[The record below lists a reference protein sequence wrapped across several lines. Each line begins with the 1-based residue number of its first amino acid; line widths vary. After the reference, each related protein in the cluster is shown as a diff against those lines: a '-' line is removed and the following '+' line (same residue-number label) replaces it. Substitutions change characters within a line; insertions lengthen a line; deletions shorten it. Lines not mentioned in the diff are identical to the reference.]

1 MALDAA
7 SRAFAVGAGV
17 KNVVF
22 QPGADILPRKVGIIG
37 TYDPAKTLVVDEV
50 PFLITSPEDAGDK
63 TGFGFMIH
71 RLAVQVYKSG
81 WGGPVYVIPQSEL
94 SAQSA
99 GDVTFVASGLIAG
112 TIYMYIAGIPVP
124 FDVATGAT
132 SDSVA
137 TAAAA
142 AITAIKEL
150 PVTAVVGTPSNLI
163 DITSKSEGL
172 WGDDISITF
181 NRRSGEAFPVGLTSA
196 VITDMTAGAG
206 TPDIG
211 DALNG
216 LGTGDNAN
224 ELNLTDIVHGYGVV
238 TDVLDDILTYGGAG
252 DTFLGLYAKTV
263 ARPFRVLTG
272 DVAAGS
278 GGLTAVTAL
287 GDGRKTDRINGIISV
302 PDSANHPSEIAAQVI
317 GHIALK
323 NNNRAQEHYLGTS
336 LIDIDP
342 GDTAD
347 RWTSDF
353 DNRNTAVTAGVGTT
367 LIENGVVTLQNVM
380 TFYHPDG
387 VSVSSNGYASMR
399 NISILQNILK
409 SIKTTFSATK
419 WQGISIVADVQKVT
433 NIVDRQKAR
442 DVNSVIDELVSLA
455 VAFEGR
461 SWVFKASFTIDGL
474 KEAGAV
480 SIRTGTNGFNTII
493 PVILSGEGGIFN
505 NEVEFDVS
513 TAILN

>member
-1 MALDAA
+1 MGLDAA
-7 SRAFAVGAGV
+7 SRAFGVGAGV

-37 TYDPAKTLVVDEV
+37 TYDPLKTLVVDEV
-50 PFLITSPEDAGDK
+50 PVLITSPEDAGDK
-63 TGFGFMIH
+63 FGFGFMIH
-71 RLAVQVYKSG
+71 RLAVQVYASG
-81 WGGPVYVIPQSEL
+81 WGGPVYVIPQTET

-99 GDVTFVASGLIAG
+99 GDITFTASGLIAG
-112 TIYMYIAGIPVP
+112 TVYMYIAGIPAP
-124 FDVATGAT
+124 FGVITGDD
-132 SDSVA
+132 SDAVA

-142 AITAIKEL
+142 AITALKEL
-150 PVTAVVGTPSNLI
+150 PVTAIATLAVAG
-163 DITSKSEGL
+163 ITAKSEGL

-181 NRRSGEAFPVGLTSA
+181 NRRPGEAFPVGLTSA

-211 DALNG
+211 DALDG

-224 ELNLTDIVHGYGVV
+224 ELFLTDIVHGYGIV
-238 TDVLDDILTYGGAG
+238 TAVLDDILAYGGAG
-252 DTFLGLYAKTV
+252 DAFIGLYAKTT

-278 GGLTAVTAL
+278 GGLAAVTAL

-302 PDSANHPSEIAAQVI
+302 PDSANHPAEIAAQVI
-317 GHIALK
+317 GHMARI
-323 NNNRAQEHYLGTS
+323 NNNRAEEHYLGIN
-336 LIDIDP
+336 LINIDP

-367 LIENGVVTLQNVM
+367 LVKNGVVTLQNMM
-380 TFYHPDG
+380 TFYHPDS
-387 VSVSSNGYASMR
+387 VPVSSNGYASMR
-399 NISILQNILK
+399 NISILQNILN
-409 SIKTTFSATK
+409 SIKTTFSAAK
-419 WQGISIVADVQKVT
+419 WQGISIVADTVKVT
-433 NIVDRQKAR
+433 NIVDRQQAR
-442 DVNSVIDELVSLA
+442 DIDSVIDELVALA
-455 VAFEGR
+455 VAFESR
-461 SWVFKASFTIDGL
+461 AWIFEAAFTIDGL
-474 KEAGAV
+474 KVAGAV
-480 SIRTGTNGFNTII
+480 SIRTGTNGFDAVI
-493 PVILSGEGGIFN
+493 PIILSGEGGIFN

>member
-1 MALDAA
+1 MGLDAA

-50 PFLITSPEDAGDK
+50 PVLITSPEDAGDK
-63 TGFGFMIH
+63 FGFGFMIH
-71 RLAVQVYKSG
+71 RLAVQLYKSG
-81 WGGPVYVIPQSEL
+81 WGGPVYVIPQTET

-99 GDVTFVASGLIAG
+99 GDVTFTASGLIAG
-112 TIYMYIAGIPVP
+112 TVFMYIAGIPVP
-124 FDVATGAT
+124 FDVVTGGD

-137 TAAAA
+137 AAAAA
-142 AITAIKEL
+142 AITALKEL
-150 PVTAVVGTPSNLI
+150 PVTAAETAALV
-163 DITSKSEGL
+163 DITAKSEGL

-181 NRRSGEAFPVGLTSA
+181 NRRPGEAFPVGLTSA

-206 TPDIG
+206 TPDIA

-238 TDVLDDILTYGGAG
+238 TAVLDAILAYGGAG
-252 DTFLGLYAKTV
+252 DAFIGLYAKTT

-278 GGLTAVTAL
+278 GGLSAVIAL

-302 PDSANHPSEIAAQVI
+302 PDSANHLAEIAAQVI
-317 GHIALK
+317 GHMARI
-323 NNNRAQEHYLGTS
+323 NNNRAEEHYLGIN

-353 DNRNTAVTAGVGTT
+353 DNRNIAVTAGVGTT
-367 LIENGVVTLQNVM
+367 LVKNGVVTLQNLM
-380 TFYHPDG
+380 TFYHPDS
-387 VSVSSNGYASMR
+387 VPVSSNGYASMR
-399 NISILQNILK
+399 NISILQNILN
-409 SIKTTFSATK
+409 SIKTTFSASK
-419 WQGISIVADVQKVT
+419 WQGISIVADTQKVT
-433 NIVDRQKAR
+433 NIVDRQQAR
-442 DVNSVIDELVSLA
+442 DVDSVIDELVALA

-461 SWVFKASFTIDGL
+461 AWIFQAAFTIDGL
-474 KEAGAV
+474 KVAGAV
-480 SIRTGTNGFNTII
+480 SIRTGTNGFDTVI

>member
-1 MALDAA
+1 MALDSA

-22 QPGADILPRKVGIIG
+22 QPSADILPRKVGIIG

-50 PFLITSPEDAGDK
+50 PFLSLSSEQTGDVF
-63 TGFGFMIH
+63 GFGFMVH
-71 RLAVQVYKSG
+71 RLHVQVEKSG
-81 WGGPVYVIPQSEL
+81 WGGPVYIIPQTET

-99 GDVTFVASGLIAG
+99 GDVTFTASGLIAG
-112 TIYMYIAGIPVP
+112 TVFMYIAGIPVP
-124 FDVATGAT
+124 FDVVTGGD

-137 TAAAA
+137 AAAAA

-150 PVTAVVGTPSNLI
+150 PVTAVDTLAVT
-163 DITSKSEGL
+163 DITAKSEGL
-172 WGDDISITF
+172 WGDDISIAF
-181 NRRSGEAFPVGLTSA
+181 NLKPGEAFPVGLTSA
-196 VITDMTAGAG
+196 VITDMTGGAG
-206 TPDIG
+206 TPDIT

-224 ELNLTDIVHGYGVV
+224 ELNLTDIVHGYGIV
-238 TDVLDDILTYGGAG
+238 TTMLDKILAYGGAG

-278 GGLTAVTAL
+278 AGLTAVTAL

-317 GHIALK
+317 GHMARI
-323 NNNRAQEHYLGTS
+323 NNNRAEEHYLGIN

-342 GDTAD
+342 GDTAE
-347 RWTSDF
+347 RWSSQF

-367 LIENGVVTLQNVM
+367 LVKNGVVTLQNIM
-380 TFYHPDG
+380 SFYHPD
-387 VSVSSNGYASMR
+387 SIPVSSNGYASMR
-399 NISILQNILK
+399 NISILQNILN

-419 WQGISIVADVQKVT
+419 WQGISIVADTQKVT
-433 NIVDRQKAR
+433 NIVDRQQAR
-442 DVNSVIDELVSLA
+442 DIDSVIDELVALA
-455 VAFEGR
+455 VAFESR
-461 SWVFKASFTIDGL
+461 AWIFTSAFTIDGL

-480 SIRTGTNGFNTII
+480 AIRTGTNGFDTII